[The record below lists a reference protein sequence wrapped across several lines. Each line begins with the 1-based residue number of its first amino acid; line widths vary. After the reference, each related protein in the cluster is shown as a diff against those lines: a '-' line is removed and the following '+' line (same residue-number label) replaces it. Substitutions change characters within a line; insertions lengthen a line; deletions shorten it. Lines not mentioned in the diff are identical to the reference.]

1 MMNNLLN
8 MKSFLKFL
16 SRNKAYTAIDVF
28 GLSISLMFV
37 ILIAVYT
44 VQELSVDKFH
54 VNRDRICVIGNE
66 DGPATAVP
74 IPYRLQERY
83 PEIEKVCPVIPNNL
97 DNHQVFY
104 GDKKLKASLMC
115 ADSTFFDFFSFKLL
129 EGDPDRAL
137 QDRYNAVISET
148 FARKMFGQDADAVG
162 KSIRISD
169 STSVIVTG
177 VMEDIRKSV
186 LPYTDML
193 IRIERMGEF
202 NGGLTKTTDNNAG
215 ATVGFLMLHEG
226 ADLSNRA
233 DDIHTYFKEIFWPY
247 KIDVWKGVT
256 VTPLNE
262 LYFKDFQWST
272 LERGDR
278 NFVLVLMSVGI
289 LILIFAIF
297 NYINLTVAQASQRA
311 KEMATRRLLG
321 SSRMELFLRLMME
334 SLLLTLVSFLFGVLL
349 AIAAV
354 PYANE
359 LLDTRISLT
368 EACTPVWFAVAAGII
383 LLIGTLSGLLPAL
396 LISASKPIEVVR
408 GTFRRQTK
416 MVFSKCFI
424 TFQNTITIATLAAA
438 LIMGVQIHHMIT
450 APLGYNT
457 RNILVAENQFRS
469 DSEKTAAMDGLRQLT
484 CVKSI
489 GFSNGTPFSGT
500 NNLTGV
506 YEGKSLSFQ
515 QMVLDSAAFKMLG
528 LEILHDNQVASGNN
542 WSWYL
547 SERALRDMELPL
559 NAQSFNLE
567 GNDPAPILGVLKD
580 FQLRRITDESS
591 PVMLRFRDFN
601 QPNSWPWNILIEVE
615 GDPFTAYK
623 EIARIVEDVTKVEFE
638 AKYLDSEI
646 QESFDSQIRL
656 VKIVVI
662 FALIAILISLLGLLA
677 MSTYFIQQRAQ
688 EVAVR
693 KVFGSDNKSILFR
706 LVGTFLIYVVIAFV
720 IATPLVW
727 YAMKEWLSGYSY
739 RISLN
744 PLYFIAAGLF
754 CLLISFAAVVV
765 QSFQAANANP
775 VDSVANK

>member
-1 MMNNLLN
+1 
-8 MKSFLKFL
+8 
-16 SRNKAYTAIDVF
+16 
-28 GLSISLMFV
+28 
-37 ILIAVYT
+37 
-44 VQELSVDKFH
+44 
-54 VNRDRICVIGNE
+54 
-66 DGPATAVP
+66 
-74 IPYRLQERY
+74 
-83 PEIEKVCPVIPNNL
+83 
-97 DNHQVFY
+97 
-104 GDKKLKASLMC
+104 
-115 ADSTFFDFFSFKLL
+115 
-129 EGDPDRAL
+129 
-137 QDRYNAVISET
+137 
-148 FARKMFGQDADAVG
+148 
-162 KSIRISD
+162 
-169 STSVIVTG
+169 
-177 VMEDIRKSV
+177 
-186 LPYTDML
+186 
-193 IRIERMGEF
+193 
-202 NGGLTKTTDNNAG
+202 
-215 ATVGFLMLHEG
+215 
-226 ADLSNRA
+226 
-233 DDIHTYFKEIFWPY
+233 
-247 KIDVWKGVT
+247 
-256 VTPLNE
+256 
-262 LYFKDFQWST
+262 
-272 LERGDR
+272 
-278 NFVLVLMSVGI
+278 
-289 LILIFAIF
+289 
-297 NYINLTVAQASQRA
+297 
-311 KEMATRRLLG
+311 
-321 SSRMELFLRLMME
+321 
-334 SLLLTLVSFLFGVLL
+334 
-349 AIAAV
+349 
-354 PYANE
+354 
-359 LLDTRISLT
+359 
-368 EACTPVWFAVAAGII
+368 
-383 LLIGTLSGLLPAL
+383 
-396 LISASKPIEVVR
+396 
-408 GTFRRQTK
+408 
-416 MVFSKCFI
+416 
-424 TFQNTITIATLAAA
+424 
-438 LIMGVQIHHMIT
+438 MGVQIHHMIT

-754 CLLISFAAVVV
+754 PKI
-765 QSFQAANANP
+765 
-775 VDSVANK
+775 